1 MKRALLSELDK
12 VRRRRGEAEERLLQA
27 LRHKRKP
34 AGRAREEKLDIW
46 VPPSPMIIS
55 FDVRDFLPS
64 PISQP
69 SLD

>member
-1 MKRALLSELDK
+1 MKRALLRELDK
-12 VRRRRGEAEERLLQA
+12 VRRRRGEAEERFQQA
-27 LRHKRKP
+27 LRQKRKP